1 MTRLIWLWG
10 LVTGVGTVLFPFS
23 QVAAQADVRSPSASL
38 APSIDNDIE
47 FLLTEGDPVCPR
59 KFRWIA
65 SVKGSDFFIKTRNT
79 EYQRI
84 PIALRGNGSASM
96 DHTIQPG
103 RNLKYRITGTFDGKG
118 RVWLRLEDLAQLD
131 RPCVWEVTSSYRT
144 GIAPGI
150 AGGRLQ

>member
-10 LVTGVGTVLFPFS
+10 LLGSMGTVVFPFS
-23 QVAAQADVRSPSASL
+23 EVAAQADVRSPSGTF
-38 APSIDNDIE
+38 APSSDNDIE
-47 FLLTEGDPVCPR
+47 FLLTEGDSVCPR

-65 SVKGSDFFIKTRNT
+65 TVKGSDFFIKTRNVD
-79 EYQRI
+79 YQRV

-96 DHTIQPG
+96 DHTMQPG

-118 RVWLRLEDLAQLD
+118 RLWLRLEDLVQLD
-131 RPCVWEVTSSYRT
+131 RPCVWEVTTSYRN

-150 AGGRLQ
+150 AGGRPQ